1 MTAILTRSRQPEPP
15 SAPPARTPGS
25 GAGSVPPTGPSP
37 LVGVGT
43 ELALVAVTA
52 AAALGLARL
61 FADWSFAPPV
71 LLAVLGGHAVAWACR
86 RFGLGLAASAAVS
99 AAGLALA
106 VAWLVEI
113 HTTTLLLPGP
123 ATWQAVA
130 DDLRVAWERFG
141 DVKAPT
147 PPLRGFVL
155 AAVAGAWLAATTS
168 DFFAFRMRARF
179 EAMAPAFT
187 LFVFGAIL
195 GADKLR
201 LPVTALYLAT
211 IVAYAL
217 FSEASRQSRATS
229 WFAGRARDGDSSIL
243 RTGAVLGGVA
253 VVAAVVIGPN
263 LPGAGSAGL
272 ISWRDGEQ
280 GGSRSRVTVSPL
292 VDIRGRLVDQSN
304 TELFTVRSDRP
315 SYWRLTSLDR
325 FDGTIWSSLGTYQ
338 PTRATLPGAGT
349 GRELAQDYQVGALG
363 SIWLPA
369 AYRAERVEGVRG
381 ARFDRDS
388 GSLLA
393 ESESVDGL
401 AYRVVSVIPELD
413 AAELSAASQEIPRDL
428 AEEYLALPEAFSSN
442 IIAEARRVTGGAAS
456 NYEKARRL
464 QDYFRSGIFDYS
476 LDVDPGHGVDA
487 MERFL
492 FATRAGYCEQFA
504 GTFAAMARAVGLPA
518 RVAVGFVPGARLDDG
533 RHHVAGRDAHAWP
546 EVYLGEYGWV
556 AFEPTPGRAA
566 PGTSAYTGVAETPET
581 NSTQVTL
588 PTSTSTT
595 APGTPPSSTPEEEQ
609 QVESQTSDAKDGA
622 GTSPLRRALLVLAGV
637 LAGYLAGVPAGRRW
651 LAGRRRG
658 HATTPTQQVLVAWTE
673 AEEALGQAGRPRR
686 PAETPGEYAART
698 APTLGDAG
706 PQLALLASETTA
718 AGFSATGAPPSAV
731 PPAQQAAVAVV
742 EELKAQ
748 AGPLKRAQWALDPRP
763 LVSGRLGHLGRGGGA
778 PK

>member
-1 MTAILTRSRQPEPP
+1 MTAILTRSRKPEPP
-15 SAPPARTPGS
+15 SAPPARTPGP
-25 GAGSVPPTGPSP
+25 AGGSGPSS
-37 LVGVGT
+37 LVGTGT

-61 FADWSFAPPV
+61 FADGSFVPPV
-71 LLAVLGGHAVAWACR
+71 LIAVFAAHGVAWACR

-106 VAWLVEI
+106 VAWLIEP
-113 HTTTLLLPGP
+113 HTTTALLPGP

-130 DDLRVAWERFG
+130 ADLRVAWDRFG

-155 AAVAGAWLAATTS
+155 AAVAGGWVAATTS

-179 EAMAPAFT
+179 EAMAPALT

-201 LPVTALYLAT
+201 LPVTALYLAAV
-211 IVAYAL
+211 VAYAL
-217 FSEASRQSRATS
+217 FSEAARQSRAGS
-229 WFAGRARDGDSSIL
+229 WFAGRSRDGDTSLL
-243 RTGAVLGGVA
+243 RTGALLGGVA
-253 VVAAVVIGPN
+253 VVGAVVIGPH

-272 ISWRDGEQ
+272 VSWRDGQE

-304 TELFTVRSDRP
+304 TELFTVRAERP

-338 PTRATLPGAGT
+338 PTRSTLPGAGQ
-349 GRELAQDYQVGALG
+349 GRELAQDFEVGALG

-369 AYRAERVEGVRG
+369 AYRAERVEGVQG

-393 ESESVDGL
+393 QSESVDGL
-401 AYRVVSVIPELD
+401 AYRVVSVLPDLD
-413 AAELSAASQEIPRDL
+413 SAQLSAASQDVPGDVG
-428 AEEYLALPEAFSSN
+428 EEYLALPEAFSPN
-442 IIAEARRVTGGAAS
+442 IVVEARRVTNGAAS
-456 NYEKARRL
+456 SYERARRL
-464 QDYFRSGIFDYS
+464 QDYFRSGVFDYS

-533 RHHVAGRDAHAWP
+533 RYHVAGRDAHAWP

-566 PGTSAYTGVAETPET
+566 PGTSAYTGVADTPEA
-581 NSTQVTL
+581 NSTQGTL
-588 PTSTSTT
+588 PPATSTT
-595 APGTPPSSTPEEEQ
+595 APGTPPVSTPEEEQ
-609 QVESQTSDAKDGA
+609 QVESQTGGPEAGGA
-622 GTSPLRRALLVLAGV
+622 SLLRRALTVLA
-637 LAGYLAGVPAGRRW
+637 LMIAGYLGGVPAGRRW
-651 LAGRRRG
+651 LANRRRR
-658 HATTPTQQVLVAWTE
+658 HAATPTQQVLVAWAE

-686 PAETPGEYAART
+686 PAETPGEFAART
-698 APTLGDAG
+698 APGLGDAG
-706 PQLALLASETTA
+706 AQLALLASETTA
-718 AGFSATGAPPSAV
+718 AGFSATGAPPGAV
-731 PPAQQAAVAVV
+731 PPARQAAMAVA
-742 EELKAQ
+742 EELKTQ
-748 AGPLKRAQWALDPRP
+748 AGPLRRAQWALDPRP
-763 LVSGRLGHLGRGGGA
+763 LLRR
-778 PK
+778 